1 MWSLQNANLAVTLV
15 GFQKN
20 IAHITVFFFLSKAG
34 AKLDKEEVSGASFN
48 ELSKAPEPILY
59 LTWSF

>member
-1 MWSLQNANLAVTLV
+1 MWSVQNGNLAVTLA
-15 GFQKN
+15 GFQKD
-20 IAHITVFFFLSKAG
+20 IAHITVCFFLSKAG
-34 AKLDKEEVSGASFN
+34 VKLDKEEVSSALFN